1 MFYQPHHLAEPVEKA
16 NLDFLVRS
24 VFWWLHWLPFR
35 WENTTVLQEELN
47 QIFKQI
53 TCEGT
58 KMNLSKPKATSRI
71 VLTLLALMLVSTG
84 LLSSVAAETTT
95 GSATTI
101 GLWHLD
107 SIAASGDN
115 VVTLDSVGQNAGI
128 LGGTTDPA
136 IVEGK
141 FDEAMSFDG
150 NNFVYVPIKFLIG
163 FPPSAQPI
171 YQQISPQLDIQSQIK
186 IDAWINAQSFTNAT
200 YNNIVVKCTR
210 TDATWY
216 TTSRVV
222 GITIRGYGDEDGAGV
237 AAGCLSG
244 FVRTES
250 GDFNEIVT
258 TQPVIAL
265 NQWTHVTFSR
275 TPTGMHLFVNGYE
288 QEIQVIHGI
297 QNPTG
302 KIMNGTEIYFGHDGD
317 MLMDEVSI
325 TDLAPEVE
333 NSMMMAVDIG
343 PNLMIAAIAIAFIFA
358 AAWLL
363 RRAIQMRVIHSR
375 SS

>member
-1 MFYQPHHLAEPVEKA
+1 VIFLLFFVFETGGVYRSAGRTHLFCGKSYTKIAVDKI
-16 NLDFLVRS
+16 
-24 VFWWLHWLPFR
+24 
-35 WENTTVLQEELN
+35 EEQTL
-47 QIFKQI
+47 
-53 TCEGT
+53 EGT
-58 KMNLSKPKATSRI
+58 KINRHKLFST
-71 VLTLLALMLVSTG
+71 VTLTLLTFT
-84 LLSSVAAETTT
+84 LLSTALICPVFAQTTT

-101 GLWHLD
+101 GLWHLNE
-107 SIAASGDN
+107 IAASGDN

-128 LGGTTDPA
+128 IGGTTDPT
-136 IVEGK
+136 IVNGK

-171 YQQISPQLDIQSQIK
+171 YQPISPQLDIQNQIK
-186 IDAWINAQSFTNAT
+186 IDAWVNTQSFTNAT

-210 TDATWY
+210 TDASWY
-216 TTSRVV
+216 STSRVV
-222 GITIRGYGDEDGAGV
+222 GLAIRGFGDEDGAGV
-237 AAGCLSG
+237 VAGCLSG

-258 TQPVIAL
+258 AQPVVTL
-265 NQWTHVTFSR
+265 GQWMHVTFSR

-288 QEIQVIHGI
+288 QAVTVIHGV

-302 KIMNGTEIYFGHDGD
+302 KIMNGTEIYFGHDAN
-317 MLMDEVSI
+317 LVLDEVSI
-325 TDLAPEVE
+325 VDLAPEVE
-333 NSMMMAVDIG
+333 NSVMMAVDIG
-343 PNLMIAAIAIAFIFA
+343 PNLLIAAVAIAFIFA
-358 AAWLL
+358 VAWLL